1 MGGHNSLQHGY
12 TIVYNRGAHCAP
24 PWGLSLFSDAGAG
37 RVNIQVVQG
46 ADQLR
51 ALKEVALGLSEE
63 TTGGAPEIIT

>member
-37 RVNIQVVQG
+37 RVKLVGTSGIVSYAGTELGPAQP
-46 ADQLR
+46 QL
-51 ALKEVALGLSEE
+51 VYY
-63 TTGGAPEIIT
+63 